1 MPLSFCRCLL
11 GKVLMLRAI
20 KHAFARRKGGH
31 SPAAP
36 TPVSAERCPASTSTP
51 SPLPSDVDRSGFYS
65 NNCQFGPVA
74 LRLRTEQ
81 YATHMRD
88 IMRQFGSKYAPS
100 SPEYQ
105 AFKHTSLVCASCGW
119 LFPGS
124 YTLSLV
130 GAVNGYTKVVG
141 ATPGYAEFGKT
152 GTCTKCGSEESF
164 LIYQRYKPSSISQ
177 ADVDAIRRYWRHLAQ
192 QWWSNNT
199 SSSTPLCDACNDYV
213 SQAKTYLIGGRLE
226 CERCTDKELV
236 DGLNKLRRD
245 PFYFGDMELQKA
257 RSFVVG
263 TVG

>member
-1 MPLSFCRCLL
+1 
-11 GKVLMLRAI
+11 MLRAI

-36 TPVSAERCPASTSTP
+36 TPVSAERRPASTSTP
-51 SPLPSDVDRSGFYS
+51 SPVRSSGSIEFIGVSFPVMWTVADFIATTASLDR
-65 NNCQFGPVA
+65 VA

-124 YTLSLV
+124 YTLSLI
-130 GAVNGYTKVVG
+130 GAVNGYTTVVG

-164 LIYQRYKPSSISQ
+164 LIYQHYKPPSISQ